1 MVQAV
6 TQTLEVVAE
15 FGHKRP
21 RQAKAPAPPTQTL
34 DLQGWRGRFRLRRS
48 SFATTSLVCLF
59 LLQATTLQAQN
70 WCSPAAVAVTKDAK
84 KLYIGCATGNRVEIF
99 DLARKQV
106 VRQIAMPSSVTGLTL
121 SADEV
126 RLYVTCTG
134 VKSTIQVLETD
145 VPLAPI
151 STGYGA
157 GSPVLSPDGGRI
169 YVCNRFDNDVAVIDA
184 ATRQEIRRIP
194 VAREPV
200 SAALTA
206 DGTLLLVAN
215 ALPAGRSDRS
225 PVAAEIS
232 LIDTSSGTMA
242 GHIALPNGST
252 GLRQIRISPD
262 GHLAA
267 VSHLLSRYFVPATQ
281 PDRGWIQTNAVSLI
295 DVSARK
301 LLATVLLDE
310 IDRGAANPW
319 AVEWTGDGKYLCV
332 THAGTHE
339 LSVIDAAALR
349 AKLSHVTRDPADDLS
364 FLLGMRKRI
373 QLAGKGPRAMAL
385 NGHQAWVASYF
396 SDAVES
402 VDLDS
407 GEATC
412 LRAPNPHATGES
424 LFNDGS
430 ISFQGWLSCASCHG
444 PVGRVDALN
453 WDLLNDGIGDPINT
467 KSLLLAHRTPPSMSH
482 AVRENAEA
490 AVRAGLEHI
499 LFAQRPE
506 SEAAALDEYL
516 KSLTPLPSPHLVNGK
531 LSPSAIRGKKLFFD
545 RKVGCAV
552 CHPAG
557 LLTSLK
563 SYDVGA
569 GALDTPT
576 LVEIWR
582 TAPYLH
588 DGSAA
593 TLREVLTTANPNDR
607 HGKTSHLSSAQIDDL
622 AAYLE
627 SL

>member
-6 TQTLEVVAE
+6 TQTLAGLAR
-15 FGHKRP
+15 FGKTACLRARLGSAALSVRHLLSRD
-21 RQAKAPAPPTQTL
+21 RQGAV
-34 DLQGWRGRFRLRRS
+34 RLP
-48 SFATTSLVCLF
+48 SFASSSLV
-59 LLQATTLQAQN
+59 LLLACTLHAQN
-70 WCSPAAVAVTKDAK
+70 WCSPAAIAVTKDAK
-84 KLYIGCATGNRVEIF
+84 KLYIGCATGNRVEVF
-99 DLARKQV
+99 DLARKEV
-106 VRQIAMPSSVTGLTL
+106 VRQLPMPSSVTGLAL
-121 SADEV
+121 STDEA

-134 VKSTIQVLETD
+134 VKSTVNIAESD
-145 VPLAPI
+145 APTAAI

-157 GSPVLSPDGGRI
+157 DSPVLSPDGTRI
-169 YVCNRFDNDVAVIDA
+169 YVCNRFDNDVAVILLA
-184 ATRQEIRRIP
+184 ARKEIRRIP
-194 VAREPV
+194 VVREPV

-206 DGTLLLVAN
+206 DGKWLLVAN

-225 PVAAEIS
+225 PVAAQIS
-232 LIDTSSGTMA
+232 LIDTSAGTVA
-242 GHIALPNGST
+242 AHIDLPNGST

-262 GHLAA
+262 GQLAA

-295 DVSARK
+295 DVSGRK

-310 IDRGAANPW
+310 IDHGAANPW

-339 LSVIDAAALR
+339 LSVIDAPALR
-349 AKLSHVTRDPADDLS
+349 AKLPRATRDPADDFS

-373 QLAGKGPRAMAL
+373 QLTGKGPRAIAL

-402 VDLDS
+402 VDLDT
-407 GEATC
+407 GAVAC
-412 LRAPNPHATGES
+412 LRPPQPHAIGES

-444 PVGRVDALN
+444 PNARVDGLN

-516 KSLTPLPSPHLVNGK
+516 KSLTPLPSPHLVNGR
-531 LSPSAIRGKKLFFD
+531 LSLSARNGKKLFFD

-557 LLTSLK
+557 LFTSLK
-563 SYDVGA
+563 AYDVGA

-607 HGKTSHLSSAQIDDL
+607 HGKTSHLSSSQIDDL
-622 AAYLE
+622 VAYLE